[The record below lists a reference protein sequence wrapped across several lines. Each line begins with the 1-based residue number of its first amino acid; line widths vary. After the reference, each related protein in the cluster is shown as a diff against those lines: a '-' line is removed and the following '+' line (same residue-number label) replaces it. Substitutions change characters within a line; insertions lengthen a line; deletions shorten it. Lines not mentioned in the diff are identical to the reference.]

1 MLCNMKRLLFPIM
14 ALLMLV
20 ACSSDE
26 ETTSRKEPVTYPSE
40 ISGVWTDCLLQ
51 DGAERNLTFNP
62 QDMTASY
69 YVNHFTDSIVFD
81 NVTVPFT
88 YDNQTGKLEMNF
100 KGIATKESVS
110 NISLTVFDDE
120 YMLGEINYANPGQK
134 PDTLLFTY
142 LCEEFY
148 HWRSTSDESY
158 LSLFDDASGPESAT
172 DQMPALGWDNPFGG
186 ETVANGKS
194 RSVTMMAM
202 LTWVGVQLGTAA
214 GLQVSKYAVDKILQQ
229 IFPDYDETG
238 QNVKRIIQDMD
249 VIKQKLDAIDE
260 KIDQLAKQNRIA
272 EATKNLTDRNDRYNE
287 LCISIQSALRQI
299 DLAVQDSTNSAASD
313 STIIVNAV
321 LEWGDGIYHNNKRT
335 ESADVYVAKS
345 IQAYGNYSY
354 PELYDIFA
362 YETNDW
368 ECKGYEWREMLR
380 TTDIALVSSAI
391 ELTALYWLF
400 KCKINPDA
408 VTQSMVKMHIQDL
421 NTTLEKMEKLYTDKA
436 VVRHSDQMISQISGF
451 HLVFD
456 KKIEWRDLS
465 KPVWYPK
472 STTMPLSV
480 EALVY
485 GGTLDMSRIAK
496 ERFMTEKEFEQLN
509 RYYYNMSGS
518 LLNVLKEIGFDVNTT
533 ASLTSSKAEMVL
545 PTGAYCIPT
554 VALDRN
560 DYVYFYAAINN
571 TTRMKDVG
579 VKVGEIY
586 APLITDGD
594 WLLNFLKNQKYFSHY
609 VNYEDHTWFNL
620 RVLDR

>member
-1 MLCNMKRLLFPIM
+1 M
-14 ALLMLV
+14 ALLMLA
-20 ACSSDE
+20 ACSSDDDS
-26 ETTSRKEPVTYPSE
+26 TSEKEYVTYPPE

-51 DGAERNLTFNP
+51 DGTERNITFYP

-69 YVNHFTDSIVFD
+69 YVNHFTDSIIFD

-88 YDNQTGKLEMNF
+88 YDNQTGALEMNF
-100 KGIATKESVS
+100 KDIATKEAVS
-110 NISLTVFDDE
+110 DISLTVIDDE
-120 YMLGEINYANPGQK
+120 YMLGVINYAKPGQL

-148 HWRSTSDESY
+148 HWRSTNNEEY
-158 LSLFDDASGPESAT
+158 LALFDDACGPESAS
-172 DQMPALGWDNPFGG
+172 DQMPALGWDNPFGQ
-186 ETVANGKS
+186 ETMAKGKS

-202 LTWVGVQLGTAA
+202 LTWVGMQLGTAA

-229 IFPDYDETG
+229 VLPDYDEMGT
-238 QNVKRIIQDMD
+238 NIKRIIQDMD

-272 EATKNLTDRNDRYNE
+272 EATKSLTDRNDRYND

-299 DLAVQDSTNSAASD
+299 DLAVQDTTNSAASD

-321 LEWGDGIYHNNKRT
+321 LEWGDGMYHNNKRT
-335 ESADVYVAKS
+335 DAADVYVAKS
-345 IQAYGNYSY
+345 VQAYGNYSY

-368 ECKGYEWREMLR
+368 ESKGYEWREMLR

-400 KCKINPDA
+400 KCKINPEA
-408 VTQSMVKMHIQDL
+408 VTQSMVNAHIQDL
-421 NTTLEKMEKLYTDKA
+421 KSTLEKMDKLYTDKA

-465 KPVWYPK
+465 NPTWYPK
-472 STTMPLSV
+472 SNTMPLSV

-485 GGTLDMSRIAK
+485 GGTSDGNRIAK
-496 ERFMTEKEFEQLN
+496 ERFMSEKEFEQLN
-509 RYYYNMSGS
+509 RYYSGMSGS
-518 LLNVLKEIGFDVNTT
+518 LLSVLKELGFDVNTT
-533 ASLTSSKAEMVL
+533 ASLNSSRAEMVL
-545 PTGAYCIPT
+545 PTGAYYTPT
-554 VALDRN
+554 LALDRN
-560 DYVYFYAAINN
+560 DNVYFYAAINN
-571 TTRMKDVG
+571 ATRSKDVA

-594 WLLNFLKNQKYFSHY
+594 WLINFLKNQKYFSHY
-609 VNYEDHTWFNL
+609 VNYEDRTWFNL